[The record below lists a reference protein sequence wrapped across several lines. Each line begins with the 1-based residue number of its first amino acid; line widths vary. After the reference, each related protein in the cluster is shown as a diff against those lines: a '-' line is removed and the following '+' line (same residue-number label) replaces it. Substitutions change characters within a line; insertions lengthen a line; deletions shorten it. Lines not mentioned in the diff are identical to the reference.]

1 MNTYGSSLTLA
12 LAVLFAAPIGA
23 EAPPPPR
30 PSEASRQPSPDVEQA
45 PHPEQG
51 QTLCGLPALHGESL
65 PVIVGD
71 GECGVEA
78 PVLLVSAANVALD
91 PPAVVSCETGRALAS
106 WLQDA
111 AIPGFAAAGADLREL
126 SVADAY
132 SCRNRNRAASGKLS
146 EHAKG
151 NAIDIGA
158 FRLDGD
164 RAVTVLKGWNTPDWG
179 PTLSRLRQGAC
190 GPFTT
195 VLGPG
200 SNALHADHFHFDVE
214 QRRSP
219 WCE

>member
-1 MNTYGSSLTLA
+1 MNTFGSSIILA
-12 LAVLFAAPIGA
+12 LAVLFAAPVGA

-30 PSEASRQPSPDVEQA
+30 PPEVPPQSSPDVEQA
-45 PHPEQG
+45 LHPEQG
-51 QTLCGLPALHGESL
+51 QALCGLPGLRGESL
-65 PVIVGD
+65 PPTVGD
-71 GECGVEA
+71 GDCGVGA
-78 PVLLVSAANVALD
+78 PVRLASAANVALD
-91 PPAVVSCETGRALAS
+91 PPAVVSCETGHALAA
-106 WLQDA
+106 WLRDA
-111 AIPGFAAAGADLREL
+111 AIPGFAAAGAELRAV

-146 EHAKG
+146 EHARG

-158 FRLDGD
+158 FRLDRD
-164 RAVTVLKGWNTPDWG
+164 RAVTVLDGWNTPDWG
-179 PTLSRLRQGAC
+179 PTLSQLRQGAC